1 MIRMFLC
8 SQQQR
13 PQRPEMGGDWLNLS
27 MHQGSRKPELDG
39 DHHDC
44 LCFCSQEQRSW
55 RPEVG
60 GDLRIYQTN
69 WGPIWAGD
77 YYDVC
82 IFVADNSADGG
93 QS

>member
-1 MIRMFLC
+1 VFGSISACIRAAASQNWALIGMIRMFLC

-69 WGPIWAGD
+69 
-77 YYDVC
+77 
-82 IFVADNSADGG
+82 
-93 QS
+93 

>member
-1 MIRMFLC
+1 
-8 SQQQR
+8 
-13 PQRPEMGGDWLNLS
+13 
-27 MHQGSRKPELDG
+27 
-39 DHHDC
+39 
-44 LCFCSQEQRSW
+44 
-55 RPEVG
+55 VG